1 MTTGPGTK
9 YPHCSFLDRRVG
21 SGQKD
26 GTCLVLMTLLPLA
39 KGHGLGIGH
48 LEDDSPSLHSWAGT
62 ELGRTVRVCRLGQGK
77 RTLRAKG

>member
-26 GTCLVLMTLLPLA
+26 GTFLVLMTLLPLA
-39 KGHGLGIGH
+39 KEHGLGIGH
-48 LEDDSPSLHSWAGT
+48 LEDDSPSLHSW
-62 ELGRTVRVCRLGQGK
+62 LGQSWG
-77 RTLRAKG
+77 GP